1 MDILAL
7 SKLGRF
13 REIVTVLFKYGFDD
27 IAERLQ
33 LPGKI
38 LISKTRIA
46 VTEEMTTWERV
57 RHALEELGPTFVKFG
72 QILSLR
78 GDLLPAQLIKEMEK
92 LQDDVAPV
100 ELEEIMDELQKALKK
115 PLDEI
120 FSYIDEEPLAAASLA
135 QVHRAVLR
143 HENVPVALKIRRPDI
158 VRTVEIDLQILEGA
172 VPYLVEHLEFAR
184 TYDFA
189 NLMKELKRSLRR
201 ELNFSLEARNMQI
214 ISKSLADEKDVII
227 PQVYEDYTRSSVLT
241 MDLVEGVKLKD
252 LEPENID
259 EREQLAKL
267 GIRLVVKQVLE
278 NGFFHAD
285 PHPGNFLIVDGDKVC
300 LLDWGVVGILPF
312 EIRYELVELIAA
324 IVDMEAEKVFDI
336 LISLTGANISQINER
351 LLLRDILE
359 ILHLYHSV
367 TIGKLDLGQLLMDLN
382 NMLRTHHIK
391 LPSDL
396 ALMFKTMVTAEG
408 TARQLFPELDV
419 IKEIEPFITQLGK
432 ERWGPSQ
439 LWRRFTRQ
447 LRLYLKM
454 QSTLPGAIQR
464 IMQKLERGE
473 LNIRFRHENLTGL
486 QKSLDNV
493 SNRLSFSIILGAV
506 IIGSS
511 MIITTGVKPLIFG
524 YPAIGLVGY
533 LISAVLGMVVVINIF
548 RGRKF

>member
-13 REIVTVLFKYGFDD
+13 RDIVGVLFKYGFDD
-27 IAERLQ
+27 VAERLQ

-46 VTEEMTTWERV
+46 VPEMTTWERL
-57 RHALEELGPTFVKFG
+57 RHALEDLGPTFVKFG

-78 GDLLPAQLIKEMEK
+78 GDLLPAALIKELEK
-92 LQDDVAPV
+92 LQDSVAPV
-100 ELEEIMDELQKALKK
+100 PYEEVMEVLKKALKRPLEEIFTVIE
-115 PLDEI
+115 
-120 FSYIDEEPLAAASLA
+120 EEPLAAGSLA
-135 QVHRAVLR
+135 QVHRAVLKE
-143 HENVPVALKIRRPDI
+143 ENLPVALKIRRPDI
-158 VRTVEIDLQILEGA
+158 VRTVEVDLNILEGA
-172 VPYLVEHLEFAR
+172 APHLSEHLEFAR
-184 TYDFA
+184 TYDFV
-189 NLMKELKRSLRR
+189 NLVKELKRALLR
-201 ELNFSLEARNMQI
+201 ELNFTLEARNMQI
-214 ISKSLADEKDVII
+214 ISQSLAGEKDVII
-227 PQVYEDYTRSSVLT
+227 PKVYEDYTRSSVLA
-241 MDLVEGVKLKD
+241 MDLIEGVKLKD
-252 LEPENID
+252 LQPEDIE
-259 EREQLAKL
+259 EREQLAQT
-267 GIRLVVKQVLE
+267 GMRLVVKQVLE

-285 PHPGNFLIVDGDKVC
+285 PHPGNFLIVEDKELC
-300 LLDWGVVGILPF
+300 LIDWGVVGILPS
-312 EIRYELVELIAA
+312 ETRYDLVELIAA
-324 IVDMEAEKVFDI
+324 IVAMEAEKVFDI
-336 LISLTGANISQINER
+336 LISLTGANVAQINER

-408 TARQLFPELDV
+408 TARQLYPELDV
-419 IKEIEPFITQLGK
+419 IAEIEPFINQLGM
-432 ERWGPSQ
+432 ERWSISQ
-439 LWRRFTRQ
+439 VWRRFTRQ
-447 LRLYLKM
+447 LRLYLKL
-454 QSTLPGAIQR
+454 QSSLPGAIQR
-464 IMQKLERGE
+464 ILQKVEKGE
-473 LNIRFRHENLTGL
+473 LDIKFKHENLGGL

-533 LISAVLGMVVVINIF
+533 LISAVLGLIVVFNIF
-548 RGRKF
+548 RSRKF